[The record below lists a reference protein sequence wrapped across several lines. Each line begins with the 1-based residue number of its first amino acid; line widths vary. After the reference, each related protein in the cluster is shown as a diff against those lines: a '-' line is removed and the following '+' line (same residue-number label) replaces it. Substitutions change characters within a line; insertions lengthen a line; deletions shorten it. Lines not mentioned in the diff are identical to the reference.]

1 MTCSMRRL
9 RKLKCYWESWRGFTF
24 VLNKTMELSYVIPI
38 NKRLDFDDGE
48 LKFERIEGGFGDE

>member
-1 MTCSMRRL
+1 
-9 RKLKCYWESWRGFTF
+9 
-24 VLNKTMELSYVIPI
+24 MELSYVIPI